1 MIFTRHSFFND
12 IDPKTVRPDL
22 DYGDVLY
29 DKRFNE
35 SFHRKLESVEQSAAL
50 AMTGELEKTNTETLY
65 QELGLESL
73 QIRRKV
79 MLNLQNIQISYST
92 LSS

>member
-1 MIFTRHSFFND
+1 
-12 IDPKTVRPDL
+12 
-22 DYGDVLY
+22 
-29 DKRFNE
+29 
-35 SFHRKLESVEQSAAL
+35 
-50 AMTGELEKTNTETLY
+50 MTGELERTNTETLY

>member
-1 MIFTRHSFFND
+1 
-12 IDPKTVRPDL
+12 
-22 DYGDVLY
+22 
-29 DKRFNE
+29 
-35 SFHRKLESVEQSAAL
+35 
-50 AMTGELEKTNTETLY
+50 MTGELERTNTETLY

-79 MLNLQNIQISYST
+79 KLNLQNIQISYST

>member
-1 MIFTRHSFFND
+1 
-12 IDPKTVRPDL
+12 
-22 DYGDVLY
+22 
-29 DKRFNE
+29 
-35 SFHRKLESVEQSAAL
+35 
-50 AMTGELEKTNTETLY
+50 MTGELEKTNTETLY